1 MHLLCLALSVLASID
16 VLYAFTCPRDVLPET
31 NHAHHLD
38 ASTISSVQETSTSTP
53 AITERMLSLTSNPNV
68 AIIIDMENVRGKT
81 SFELDHADF
90 LDRLKVWASLRN
102 YAVGRT
108 IVVVDHGSRST
119 AHLLQGSKND
129 GISSI
134 CVTFAGPYRKA
145 DDVIARDARWFLSEA
160 SMTSTDL
167 VVVVTADQELSW
179 RCRSANPSFGNAL
192 VKDGGVKGKRGKSRK
207 TRSQRKKAVQRH
219 LQEMDEGDDDDESE
233 EEDDTI
239 DTSMKTDVAE
249 EDANESTTIPRVE
262 IIPPQR
268 FLEDLEEALREW
280 LRMQEERTSAE
291 ATLDTA
297 SSRSDP
303 IPINSIPIPSQ
314 LGSLQTLFHLRGRM
328 LSLESSL
335 RHRCN
340 LHKRQ
345 HLTVELRTCKEEW
358 KDILQTIVVDGES
371 SDDVSSLLS
380 SLATSLSATLTND
393 DIGEATEASLDNSFS
408 SSAPPSTAS
417 LAWEKLSSKEQDSLL
432 TRWGKRRGRPKREKT
447 EDRIAIAE
455 RLRRQMELVLDVD
468 VTIPKLGENNARELS
483 LIESYVKYVHSMSK
497 AVDQF

>member
-1 MHLLCLALSVLASID
+1 
-16 VLYAFTCPRDVLPET
+16 
-31 NHAHHLD
+31 
-38 ASTISSVQETSTSTP
+38 
-53 AITERMLSLTSNPNV
+53 MLSLTSNPNV

-90 LDRLKVWASLRN
+90 LDRLK
-102 YAVGRT
+102 
-108 IVVVDHGSRST
+108 
-119 AHLLQGSKND
+119 GSKND

-233 EEDDTI
+233 EEDDSI

-249 EDANESTTIPRVE
+249 EDANESTTLPRVE

-268 FLEDLEEALREW
+268 FLEDLEEAL
-280 LRMQEERTSAE
+280 Q
-291 ATLDTA
+291 
-297 SSRSDP
+297 
-303 IPINSIPIPSQ
+303 
-314 LGSLQTLFHLRGRM
+314 
-328 LSLESSL
+328 
-335 RHRCN
+335 
-340 LHKRQ
+340 
-345 HLTVELRTCKEEW
+345 LRTCKEEW